1 MEDFLFLPE
10 MTPKLSVRRF
20 AEEELRR
27 AFGDWAL
34 RTWIYELFHLPMTC
48 KSLAC
53 WSALARLRLNPLSPP
68 RTCSAV
74 PWLNLPC
81 LCMDPGT
88 LGGPDLDPGLGQ
100 VGIGMGAGGMGWD
113 EGKGML
119 VHFFTGFEVK
129 KNHFT

>member
-1 MEDFLFLPE
+1 
-10 MTPKLSVRRF
+10 MTPELSVRRF
-20 AEEELRR
+20 AEEKLRR

-34 RTWIYELFHLPMTC
+34 RMWIYEFFDLPMTC

-81 LCMDPGT
+81 LCMDPGP
-88 LGGPDLDPGLGQ
+88 LGGQDLDPGLGQ
-100 VGIGMGAGGMGWD
+100 VGIGMGVGYGH
-113 EGKGML
+113 L
-119 VHFFTGFEVK
+119 S
-129 KNHFT
+129 